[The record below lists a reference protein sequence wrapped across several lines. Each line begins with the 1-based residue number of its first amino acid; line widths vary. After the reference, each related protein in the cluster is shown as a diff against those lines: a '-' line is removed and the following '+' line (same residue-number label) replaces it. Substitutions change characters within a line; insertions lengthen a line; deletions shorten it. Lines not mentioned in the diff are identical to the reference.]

1 MTMNAA
7 HGPILIVE
15 DVPNILEFLEVTLKF
30 KGYNVVTATNGEDAL
45 EMVAREKPA
54 LVITDILMPKMDGYA
69 FVFRLRADPLTA
81 KLPIIFLSAT
91 YVTTEDKQ
99 FAFSLGAM
107 RFVEKPIDTEELLL
121 TVAEVLT
128 QRRRAMTKPLNEKAF
143 YQEYRKRLET
153 KLRHKNSQMARTEQ
167 LLDNLPPEQRPVYE
181 SLLVEARRHRDAIQD
196 ELDELYRILEAFQ

>member
-1 MTMNAA
+1 
-7 HGPILIVE
+7 PILIVE